1 MAVNLEETEISDGSE
16 ITSLKSLT
24 NKDGTPVILGDGS
37 LKEVGFELTETDQ
50 AESIEKSINNVKF
63 DRSNI
68 DSIEY
73 TSSDDFFPDIILK
86 SLTEEEN
93 HFKKNRDKKIE
104 TGNKNLD
111 ESKIVDE
118 QDVLDA
124 IELSEDDI
132 GLSSKDKDITN
143 QLIEEINNNQ
153 DRIVS
158 LTTKIKLSDIDKNL
172 KDDNLFSDKVKIS
185 QQTEEEEVFGVKKS
199 DVFYSIDKKI
209 YSNRAESSLDIK
221 KVKGLKSGI
230 LLPFLVIASSIIF
243 LFIAIPILSF
253 IFNKNSKATLDDNYY
268 KDVSILE
275 KISKQKEEEVRLAKQ
290 KLEEEKKS
298 LEFERNKIESR
309 INEEYTRAV
318 EEIHREYNK
327 KLDDLLK
334 SGLSKSQ
341 IDSLRTQLDS
351 EKQIALARAKKER
364 DLKVIDQ
371 MKVMSEKDKTLK
383 DTESKLKQVL
393 ENKEYEV
400 SKITLDLQSKLREKD
415 VEKENI
421 SLRLKELNEN
431 NKKVKEFNQ
440 MVNQL
445 INSAI
450 IDFKNN
456 EKDKSLLKLAN
467 ILKYYE
473 SKIDFVNLNEDLK
486 SKMQT
491 DLLMVESIT
500 KLINESKLNSSYNE
514 EYIKIVDKYKR
525 ISNFYKDAENSYN
538 TKNYQKSN
546 ELYSKILK
554 EFDEVNYSYSRIK
567 DIDTK
572 LQNDKAL
579 NYYNDA
585 IKNMKDQK
593 YEIALSELSTI
604 IKETPTSDYANMALN
619 DIVNLAETLST
630 DNKTKESDVKA
641 KEIFNKASEQLK
653 KGQYR
658 DAMTSFNQV
667 ITDYP
672 YSSFVRESLKNS
684 VEINNILSNE
694 DFKKLTQSLGEKF
707 KNDYDRFLIAYKN
720 GDYKLA
726 RESYIVALKNN
737 FSKYT
742 NDTID
747 QFVDAE
753 NRYIESLVD
762 LNKLSSNKDVLKQLD
777 DLKLKLETQY
787 NNDLKSKDN
796 EYSNKIKD
804 LENKNSEL
812 MAKLGDT
819 KAIEDIKKELA
830 KKDENYNK
838 QKIESDKLRDEL
850 TALNKKYS
858 DITTKI
864 KSNEDAQEQ
873 LKSYYTK
880 LSEKNGELENLQTKN
895 SQLTSELKNLTY
907 RYNDSLKNSD
917 KELAK
922 TNEQLNKQLAELDNK
937 YKNISALYNDSIK
950 NRDKERGSLD
960 KMYRDDLEKEKN
972 KLKEEFA
979 KQLQNLRNDMIVE
992 KEIEKN
998 KKDVEKVDI
1007 KNKFVAR
1014 IIELVDESVTFQF
1027 LDPNFVKNVRKGDS
1041 LKIVRYIS
1049 KTNEELDIG
1058 MIELTFSDKNSL
1070 FARGRIV
1077 DLAKNQTIQIN
1088 DLLKN

>member
-491 DLLMVESIT
+491 DL
-500 KLINESKLNSSYNE
+500 
-514 EYIKIVDKYKR
+514 
-525 ISNFYKDAENSYN
+525 
-538 TKNYQKSN
+538 
-546 ELYSKILK
+546 
-554 EFDEVNYSYSRIK
+554 
-567 DIDTK
+567 
-572 LQNDKAL
+572 
-579 NYYNDA
+579 
-585 IKNMKDQK
+585 
-593 YEIALSELSTI
+593 
-604 IKETPTSDYANMALN
+604 
-619 DIVNLAETLST
+619 
-630 DNKTKESDVKA
+630 
-641 KEIFNKASEQLK
+641 
-653 KGQYR
+653 
-658 DAMTSFNQV
+658 
-667 ITDYP
+667 
-672 YSSFVRESLKNS
+672 
-684 VEINNILSNE
+684 
-694 DFKKLTQSLGEKF
+694 
-707 KNDYDRFLIAYKN
+707 
-720 GDYKLA
+720 
-726 RESYIVALKNN
+726 
-737 FSKYT
+737 
-742 NDTID
+742 
-747 QFVDAE
+747 
-753 NRYIESLVD
+753 
-762 LNKLSSNKDVLKQLD
+762 
-777 DLKLKLETQY
+777 
-787 NNDLKSKDN
+787 
-796 EYSNKIKD
+796 
-804 LENKNSEL
+804 
-812 MAKLGDT
+812 
-819 KAIEDIKKELA
+819 
-830 KKDENYNK
+830 
-838 QKIESDKLRDEL
+838 
-850 TALNKKYS
+850 
-858 DITTKI
+858 
-864 KSNEDAQEQ
+864 
-873 LKSYYTK
+873 
-880 LSEKNGELENLQTKN
+880 
-895 SQLTSELKNLTY
+895 
-907 RYNDSLKNSD
+907 
-917 KELAK
+917 
-922 TNEQLNKQLAELDNK
+922 
-937 YKNISALYNDSIK
+937 
-950 NRDKERGSLD
+950 
-960 KMYRDDLEKEKN
+960 
-972 KLKEEFA
+972 
-979 KQLQNLRNDMIVE
+979 
-992 KEIEKN
+992 
-998 KKDVEKVDI
+998 
-1007 KNKFVAR
+1007 
-1014 IIELVDESVTFQF
+1014 
-1027 LDPNFVKNVRKGDS
+1027 
-1041 LKIVRYIS
+1041 
-1049 KTNEELDIG
+1049 
-1058 MIELTFSDKNSL
+1058 
-1070 FARGRIV
+1070 
-1077 DLAKNQTIQIN
+1077 
-1088 DLLKN
+1088 